1 MKRLISL
8 AAAGCLAL
16 GGLALVGCE
25 STANAPYGNNA
36 GTAGGNGEFGE
47 SPAQPGSYTSERT
60 QSTQTTS
67 PANAYR

>member
-16 GGLALVGCE
+16 GGLALAGCQ
-25 STANAPYGNNA
+25 STANTPYGNNA

-47 SPAQPGSYTSERT
+47 SPAQPGSYTGERAHPA
-60 QSTQTTS
+60 QTNS